1 MQAYWR
7 EAKRRSRQR
16 QRDAASLQDVPMGE
30 FAGDGPC
37 DLYIMRY
44 EFDPCHTMGCKIG
57 RSQNVWLRARQLSEG
72 HCFEMKILR
81 VYKGCG
87 HLEPLIHKLLSSKR
101 AEGGV
106 CREWFAVNFD
116 TAMLA
121 VRLAKELHSPL
132 GALSD
137 CESCSAHE
145 ENEPHSN

>member
-1 MQAYWR
+1 MD
-7 EAKRRSRQR
+7 EF
-16 QRDAASLQDVPMGE
+16 VVGE
-30 FAGDGPC
+30 GPW

-57 RSQNVWLRARQLSEG
+57 RSQNVFLRARQLSEG

-101 AEGGV
+101 AEGA
-106 CREWFAVNFD
+106 CREWFNVSFD
-116 TAMLA
+116 AAMLA

-132 GALSD
+132 GALSE
-137 CESCSAHE
+137 CESCSAPE
-145 ENEPHSN
+145 ENEPHCPNNY

>member
-1 MQAYWR
+1 
-7 EAKRRSRQR
+7 
-16 QRDAASLQDVPMGE
+16 
-30 FAGDGPC
+30 
-37 DLYIMRY
+37 
-44 EFDPCHTMGCKIG
+44 MGCKIG

-137 CESCSAHE
+137 CETCSAHE
-145 ENEPHSN
+145 ENDEPHSS